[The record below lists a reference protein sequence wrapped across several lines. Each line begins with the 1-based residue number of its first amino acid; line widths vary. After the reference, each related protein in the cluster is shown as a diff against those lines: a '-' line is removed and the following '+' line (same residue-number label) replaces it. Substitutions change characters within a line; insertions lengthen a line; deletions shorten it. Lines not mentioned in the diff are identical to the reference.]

1 MYLYEEEMKGARR
14 PSVRNLPPEKE
25 YASFLQRKCV
35 SCIEQMA
42 EPVGEPAESR
52 QGNRGQDLFIRR
64 APRENKTLL
73 RTLHQQREPAKL

>member
-25 YASFLQRKCV
+25 YVSFLQRKCV

-42 EPVGEPAESR
+42 EPVGEAAENR
-52 QGNRGQDLFIRR
+52 QGNRNQDLFIRR
-64 APRENKTLL
+64 TPRETKTLL